1 MAHRAAPVTTRLTAL
16 VANLQ
21 SFLQLTIFSSILQ
34 LPEGSVAVNIKNE
47 RVERLLDEVAALTGE
62 TKTEAIRRSL
72 EERRDRLARS
82 AAELSPAERL
92 RRVLER
98 EIWPAIPAAARGT
111 RLSKAEEEQIL
122 GYGPNGA

>member
-1 MAHRAAPVTTRLTAL
+1 M
-16 VANLQ
+16 
-21 SFLQLTIFSSILQ
+21 
-34 LPEGSVAVNIKNE
+34 AVNIKNE